1 MKKFSSSINGYD
13 KNEVNA
19 FVNEVT
25 VEYEKMLNNL
35 KAKDAETKALKDK
48 CDYYSG
54 MEKTLNRAIFVAEDA
69 SNQIKN
75 VAKEEARTVVD
86 DARRNASRII
96 NDALIRAEKVHT
108 ESDTL
113 RRRIILYK
121 RRIRQTIE
129 EQLEM
134 VDDVDKIDF

>member
-19 FVNEVT
+19 FVSEVT
-25 VEYEKMLNNL
+25 AEYEKMLNSL
-35 KAKDAETKALKDK
+35 KAKDMEMSALKEK

-75 VAKEEARTVVD
+75 IAKEEAKTYVE

-96 NDALIRAEKVHT
+96 NDALIKAEQIHT

-113 RRRIILYK
+113 RRRIIMYK